1 MFAAS
6 LMVCTMFAGNP
17 TFPPSGCVILTDT
30 FGPYETKQACKAR
43 VVEMAG
49 NVGFAFKPPYN
60 IKYKCE
66 FLPST

>member
-6 LMVCTMFAGNP
+6 LMVCTMGAGNP
-17 TFPPSGCVILTDT
+17 TCPPRGGVSLTAT
-30 FGPYETKQACKAR
+30 VGPYETKQACKAR